1 MGVLGRG
8 NCVRVR
14 VRVRVHVRVRVRA
27 RARLCVCACARERS
41 TLSFWLDS
49 EWHSK
54 ICDLSS
60 NMKIH

>member
-14 VRVRVHVRVRVRA
+14 VRA
-27 RARLCVCACARERS
+27 RARLCVRACARERAP
-41 TLSFWLDS
+41 LSFWLDS
-49 EWHSK
+49 EWRSK